1 MPGLHQRSVDGYETP
16 QLTQEDGG
24 SSKQVETDINIMN
37 GYPRAAKLLTSFC
50 AWLSGAA
57 LFSSVSFTS
66 STYAHSLARFD
77 ESTLNQI
84 EFQYDRRSFTEGMN
98 GCSLRFR

>member
-1 MPGLHQRSVDGYETP
+1 
-16 QLTQEDGG
+16 
-24 SSKQVETDINIMN
+24 MN

-66 STYAHSLARFD
+66 STDAHSLARFD

-84 EFQYDRRSFTEGMN
+84 EFQYDR
-98 GCSLRFR
+98 